1 MSDHHVTPKGLLIH
15 AQEFLAAAK
24 LILEK
29 TEVVSLPAYFLL
41 GRSLELS
48 LKAYLL
54 SSGVTVKNFRQKKY
68 GHNLHNLFQLAVEK
82 GLIEKIPLSQ
92 IESGVIQLLSVDYME
107 KRLEYVES
115 GQMYYLPYID
125 VTYNVAEKLAY
136 ELGSFCQ

>member
-15 AQEFLAAAK
+15 AQDFLAAAN

-29 TEVVSLPAYFLL
+29 TEAVSLPAYFLL

-54 SSGVTVKNFRQKKY
+54 SSGVTVKILRQKKY

-82 GLIEKIPLSQ
+82 CLTERVPVSQ
-92 IESGVIQLLSVDYME
+92 IESGVIQLLPVDYMD

-115 GQMYYLPYID
+115 GQMYHLPYID
-125 VTYNVAEKLAY
+125 VTCNIAEKLAFSL
-136 ELGSFCQ
+136 EWFCQ